1 MSHGTRLRT
10 RVRFP
15 APPPRAADGAATDV
29 GCCPLLSY
37 WPQLGR
43 GTMAFKDFCIV
54 VSFPLFL
61 VAGVVQLTTDGV
73 LSRTSVA
80 LALFA
85 VGFYALSRMGPIA
98 SPTPKGPPPP
108 A

>member
-1 MSHGTRLRT
+1 
-10 RVRFP
+10 
-15 APPPRAADGAATDV
+15 
-29 GCCPLLSY
+29 
-37 WPQLGR
+37 
-43 GTMAFKDFCIV
+43 MAFKDFCIV
-54 VSFPLFL
+54 VSFTLFL

-85 VGFYALSRMGPIA
+85 VGFYVLSRIGPITL
-98 SPTPKGPPPP
+98 PTTKGPPPP